1 MLKNRAITFTE
12 TAHKLILII
21 PSDRKGRI
29 MFMHLSLTERAL
41 IEKYLAQ
48 GLNFSQI
55 AKRLGRSRTTISREV
70 KNRRHFMQPGDT
82 HDVCIHFQT
91 CRKHHVRT
99 EGECFYCRDEC
110 KRCHKYACFKH
121 CKEFVS
127 MHCNKLD
134 RHPYICVGCKSSKGC
149 KKNRAYYNANK
160 AYNAYMQDLS
170 VSRRGLHTS
179 QERLD
184 EIEAIIYPLIMKG
197 QSINHILAE
206 HGDEIGLSES
216 TLYNY
221 IDCNAFNIR
230 NIDLPKKVRYRP
242 RRKQRSYKS
251 DYHCRIGRSYEDFLA
266 FMEDNPNT
274 PYVEMDT
281 VKGSRSSMKKTLL
294 TMIFQDT
301 GFMLIFLM
309 NDGTAASVE
318 EVFDMLT
325 NVLGLKLFQ
334 ELFPVILTDNG
345 SEFKRVDQLEY
356 AKGGQRRTRIF
367 YCDPQASWQKPHVE
381 KNHTLIRRILPKGTS
396 FRFLTD
402 EDVKQI
408 TRHINSV
415 AKGVRDNR
423 TSFDLMEKETH
434 KKLLSAL
441 DLTPVPH
448 DDVILRPSLLK
459 RNF

>member
-1 MLKNRAITFTE
+1 
-12 TAHKLILII
+12 
-21 PSDRKGRI
+21 
-29 MFMHLSLTERAL
+29 MHLSLTERAL

-48 GLNFSQI
+48 GLNFTQI
-55 AKRLGRSRTTISREV
+55 AERLGRSRTTISREV
-70 KNRRHFMQPGDT
+70 KKHRTFQLNDDY
-82 HDVCIHFQT
+82 HDRCMRFPACH
-91 CRKHHVRT
+91 KHHVRT
-99 EGECFYCRDEC
+99 GDDCHYCTDEC
-110 KRCHKYACFKH
+110 KRCYKYACH
-121 CKEFVS
+121 EYCADFVS
-127 MHCNKLD
+127 MHCDKLD
-134 RHPYICVGCKSSKGC
+134 RPPYICADCPKARDCKL
-149 KKNRAYYNANK
+149 NRAFYNANK
-160 AYNAYMQDLS
+160 AYNSYLKDLS
-170 VSRRGLHTS
+170 SSRRGLHTS
-179 QERLD
+179 RERLD

-197 QSINHILAE
+197 QSLNHILAE
-206 HGDEIGLSES
+206 HEDEIGLSES

-230 NIDLPKKVRYRP
+230 NIDLPKKVRYRT
-242 RRKQRSYKS
+242 RRKQRSYKT
-251 DYHCRIGRSYEDFLA
+251 DYHCRRGRSYEDFLA
-266 FMEDNPNT
+266 FMEENPGT
-274 PYVEMDT
+274 PYLEMDT

-294 TMIFQDT
+294 TMIFCDT

-309 NDGTAASVE
+309 DNGSAASVE

-325 NVLGLKLFQ
+325 NALGLKLFQ

-367 YCDPQASWQKPHVE
+367 FCDPQASWQKPHVE

-415 AKGVRDNR
+415 AKGVHDNR
-423 TSFDLMEKETH
+423 TSFDMMEKKTH

-459 RNF
+459 RDR

>member
-1 MLKNRAITFTE
+1 
-12 TAHKLILII
+12 
-21 PSDRKGRI
+21 
-29 MFMHLSLTERAL
+29 MHLSLTERAL

-55 AKRLGRSRTTISREV
+55 AERLGRSRTTISREV
-70 KNRRHFMQPGDT
+70 KNRRTFSISGN
-82 HDVCIHFQT
+82 DVDMCTQFQI
-91 CRKHHVRT
+91 CHKHHVRT
-99 EGECFYCRDEC
+99 EGECHFCRSEC
-110 KRCHKYACFKH
+110 KRCLKYSCFKF
-121 CKEFVS
+121 CDEFAS
-127 MHCNKLD
+127 MHCGKLD
-134 RHPYICVGCKSSKGC
+134 HPPYVCVGCKVFKTC
-149 KKNRAYYNANK
+149 KRNKAFYNANK
-160 AYNAYMQDLS
+160 AYNAYTKDLS

-179 QERLD
+179 RERLD

-230 NIDLPKKVRYRP
+230 NIDLPRKVRYRT

-318 EVFDMLT
+318 EIFDMLT

-402 EDVKQI
+402 EDVKQV

-423 TSFDLMEKETH
+423 TSFDLMEKEAY

-441 DLTPVPH
+441 GLTPVPH